1 MWRAPSEA
9 TDRYTGHYTHL
20 LRRIPDIND
29 TTMTTTP
36 KVAANLIGAL
46 GSAVRDGLRYVAHV
60 PEGERYFNRPWQYLT
75 RPAASVLMPNF
86 GTLGNTIR
94 AGAIGTEIYRG
105 GQEMDKRVQNARQTL
120 SGEAAKLPGGD
131 TLSQGIMDRTTYPEL
146 GKSLFRTVTGTGDPN
161 DPVRRAEDALS
172 SKVLQLGASQ
182 GLQDWSRSP
191 YTKTDALAGLWA
203 PLAKKYLAGRVG
215 NTISNASTFKDEAS
229 RIATNASGAAA
240 KAVSPSG
247 DTGVLDSLGKKLGP
261 AWKGLK
267 GWTSEHSAEIPSM
280 AAKARDWGTVQ
291 AKSLGGSVD
300 DVLQKKVMP
309 FLTSPSTPDTSQV
322 STNP

>member
-1 MWRAPSEA
+1 MS
-9 TDRYTGHYTHL
+9 
-20 LRRIPDIND
+20 
-29 TTMTTTP
+29 TP

-46 GSAVRDGLRYVAHV
+46 GSAVRDGLRYIAHV
-60 PEGERYFNRPWQYLT
+60 PEGERYFNKPWQYLT

-161 DPVRRAEDALS
+161 DPIRRAEDALS
-172 SKVLQLGASQ
+172 SKVLQLGGSQ
-182 GLQDWSRSP
+182 AFQDWSRSP

-215 NTISNASTFKDEAS
+215 NAISNASTFKDQAAN
-229 RIATNASGAAA
+229 IATNASGAAA
-240 KAVSPSG
+240 KAVTPTG
-247 DTGVLDSLGKKLGP
+247 DTGVLDSLGKKVGP
-261 AWKGLK
+261 LWAQGK
-267 GWTSEHSAEIPSM
+267 GWMAKHYSETPAM
-280 AAKARDWGTVQ
+280 AAKARDWGTAQ
-291 AKSLGGSVD
+291 AKSLGVSVD